1 VSKPE
6 QPPHLNTH
14 SENSANRKN
23 KRVLITGGAGF
34 IGSWFV
40 RHLLIQY
47 PTYHITNLDLL
58 TYAGNLDNLKDIE
71 ANPRYRFVQGD
82 IRDAALVSSFMKD
95 TDICV
100 NFAAQTHVDRSITG
114 PSEFISTNVLGAH
127 TLIEAAYRAGIEKFV
142 QVSTDEVYGSL
153 GPTGLFSESSPL
165 DPSSPYSASKASGDL
180 ICLSYFKT
188 FGFPVCVTRC
198 SNNYGPYQYPE
209 KMIPLFILNAMNHQ
223 SLPLYGD
230 GLNVRD
236 WIYVED
242 HNMAVERVMHSGRP
256 GEVYNIGASS
266 EKNNLEMTRIIL
278 RLTDRP
284 ESLMKFVPDR
294 LGHDRRYAIDSSKI
308 QAELGWTP
316 QKDFESG
323 IGETIEWYRN
333 HPDWIEGVLQKQRL
347 EKDSLEQDR
356 LKQAALASQGK
367 GSGAHGLS

>member
-1 VSKPE
+1 MK
-6 QPPHLNTH
+6 TH
-14 SENSANRKN
+14 SESPTILEK
-23 KRVLITGGAGF
+23 KRFLVTGGAGF

-40 RHLLIQY
+40 RHLLSQY
-47 PTYHITNLDLL
+47 PTSTITNLDLL

-71 ANPRYRFVQGD
+71 TNPQYRFVQGD
-82 IRDAALVSSFMKD
+82 IRDAALVSSLMKD

-127 TLIEAAYRAGIEKFV
+127 TLIDAAYRAGIEKFV

-153 GPTGLFSESSPL
+153 GPTGLFTETSPL
-165 DPSSPYSASKASGDL
+165 EPSSPYSASKASGDL

-188 FGFPVCVTRC
+188 FGFPVCITRC

-209 KMIPLFILNAMNHQ
+209 KMIPLFILNAMNHL
-223 SLPLYGD
+223 SLPVYGD

-242 HNMAVERVMHSGRP
+242 HNRAVARVVQSGRP

-266 EKNNLEMTRIIL
+266 EKNNLEMTRTIL
-278 RLTDRP
+278 RLTERP

-308 QAELGWTP
+308 QTELGWSP
-316 QKDFESG
+316 QKDFEAG
-323 IGETIEWYRN
+323 IQETIEWYRS
-333 HPDWIEGVLQKQRL
+333 HLDWIEGVLQKQRL
-347 EKDSLEQDR
+347 ENDSFAQEQ

-367 GSGAHGLS
+367 GFGAHGLS